1 MVSCLRRAG
10 WTLLSHHISTM
21 FRRWDAGVCEEGMG
35 KTQLHANVQ
44 LQEQEDPMEEL
55 VSRDLQDACGQMPL

>member
-1 MVSCLRRAG
+1 
-10 WTLLSHHISTM
+10 M